1 MHNPSSTSIPVTQP
15 NSTPANTGR
24 DISRNQDASDALLRI
39 SDARIWYKTIAGE
52 AKVVDG
58 VDVTIRRNEVFG
70 LAGESGCGKSTLVEG
85 VLRLIKAPGYIHSGS
100 ALFLP
105 RDKPTAHMLGQSGPS
120 GTTDASA
127 EQGVDL
133 FNIPFAQLR
142 PLRWRNI
149 AYIPQGAMN
158 SLNPVMRISDQIIDA
173 IVEHTEATKN
183 EASDKMHERL
193 AMVGLPPSVA
203 RMYPHQLSG
212 GMKQRVTIAAAVT
225 LNPDLLVA
233 DEPTTALDVNVQR
246 AILQELKDIRQKL
259 GLTIVYVS
267 HDMAVHAEL
276 ADRMGI
282 MYAGAVMEVGTITQI
297 FKNPLHPY
305 TQGLIRSI
313 PDIKKPR
320 VRVEGIPGLAPS
332 PLDWPT
338 GCRFHPRCSFAKA
351 ICRAVEPKLTT
362 VQPHQT
368 MNGQDAQGRL
378 VACHIYTE
386 QWNT

>member
-1 MHNPSSTSIPVTQP
+1 MANRTAPVEAPATAP
-15 NSTPANTGR
+15 TALFNSNNGNN
-24 DISRNQDASDALLRI
+24 DLLRI
-39 SDARIWYKTIAGE
+39 TDARIWYETVAGN

-85 VLRLIKAPGYIHSGS
+85 VLRLIKAPGYIKSGN
-100 ALFLP
+100 AMFFP
-105 RDKPTAHMLGQSGPS
+105 KNPPGNPTQAKAA
-120 GTTDASA
+120 T
-127 EQGVDL
+127 EKGVDL
-133 FNIPFAQLR
+133 FNISLSEMR
-142 PLRWRNI
+142 PLRWHNV

-158 SLNPVMRISDQIIDA
+158 SLNPVMRISDQITDA
-173 IVEHTEATKN
+173 ILEHGRVTKREAR
-183 EASDKMHERL
+183 DKMNERL
-193 AMVGLPPSVA
+193 AMVGLPLSVA
-203 RMYPHQLSG
+203 QMYPHQLSG

-225 LNPDLLVA
+225 LSPDLLVA

-246 AILQELKDIRQKL
+246 AILQELKEIRQRL

-282 MYAGAVMEVGTITQI
+282 MYAGAMMETGSTNQI

-305 TQGLIRSI
+305 TQGLIHSI
-313 PDIKKPR
+313 PDINKPR

-332 PLDWPT
+332 PLKWPT
-338 GCRFHPRCSFAKA
+338 GCRFHPRCPFAKP
-351 ICRAVEPKLTT
+351 ICSEVEPVLGP
-362 VQPHQT
+362 VQAKHVG
-368 MNGQDAQGRL
+368 NGQTAHNRQ

-386 QWNT
+386 KWNEQ

>member
-1 MHNPSSTSIPVTQP
+1 MNKKDPLK
-15 NSTPANTGR
+15 TPETVVAADQHKPAPLPLANG
-24 DISRNQDASDALLRI
+24 DLLRI

-58 VDVTIRRNEVFG
+58 VDVIIKRNEVFG

-85 VLRLIKAPGYIHSGS
+85 VLRLIKAPGYIRSGH
-100 ALFLP
+100 ALFFP
-105 RDKPTAHMLGQSGPS
+105 RDQTHLNGHGN
-120 GTTDASA
+120 G
-127 EQGVDL
+127 EGCIDL
-133 FNIPFAQLR
+133 FNIPFDQLR
-142 PLRWRNI
+142 PFRWRNI

-158 SLNPVMRISDQIIDA
+158 SLNPVMRIEDQITDA
-173 IVEHTEATKN
+173 IIEHTHMPKSMAHE
-183 EASDKMHERL
+183 KMSERL

-212 GMKQRVTIAAAVT
+212 GMKQRVTIAASVT
-225 LNPDLLVA
+225 LSPDLLVA

-246 AILQELKDIRQKL
+246 AILQELKDIREKL
-259 GLTIVYVS
+259 GLTVVYVS

-282 MYAGAVMEVGTITQI
+282 MYAGAMMEVGTTTQI

-320 VRVEGIPGLAPS
+320 QRVEGIPGLAPS
-332 PLDWPT
+332 PLNWPV
-338 GCRFHPRCSFAKA
+338 GCRFHPRCPLAKE
-351 ICRAVEPKLTT
+351 ICQAVEPKLTT
-362 VQPHQT
+362 VKPQHVSA
-368 MNGQDAQGRL
+368 GQSAEGRL
-378 VACHIYTE
+378 VACHIYTTDLWDKE
-386 QWNT
+386 MTVQQT

>member
-1 MHNPSSTSIPVTQP
+1 MSLANK
-15 NSTPANTGR
+15 PAAPAMNHSAQLAG
-24 DISRNQDASDALLRI
+24 NAQDDLLRI
-39 SDARIWYKTIAGE
+39 TDARIWYKTVAGE

-58 VDVTIRRNEVFG
+58 VDVTIKRNEVFG

-85 VLRLIKAPGYIHSGS
+85 VLRLIKAPGYIRS
-100 ALFLP
+100 
-105 RDKPTAHMLGQSGPS
+105 GQSMFFPKDKSHVKGN
-120 GTTDASA
+120 GAGDC
-127 EQGVDL
+127 VDL
-133 FNIPFAQLR
+133 FNIPFDQLR

-158 SLNPVMRISDQIIDA
+158 SLNPVMRIEDQITDA
-173 IVEHTEATKN
+173 IIEHTSMPKRMAQE
-183 EASDKMHERL
+183 KMLERL
-193 AMVGLPPSVA
+193 TMVGLPPSVA

-212 GMKQRVTIAAAVT
+212 GMKQRVTIAASVT
-225 LNPDLLVA
+225 LSPDLLVA

-259 GLTIVYVS
+259 GLTVVYVS

-282 MYAGAVMEVGTITQI
+282 MYAGAMMEIGTTTQI

-313 PDIKKPR
+313 PDIHKPR

-332 PLDWPT
+332 PLNWPV
-338 GCRFHPRCSFAKA
+338 GCRFHPRCPFAKE
-351 ICRAVEPKLTT
+351 ICKAVEPKLSP
-362 VQPHQT
+362 VRSDQVAS
-368 MNGQDAQGRL
+368 GQSAEGRL
-378 VACHIYTE
+378 VACHIYTTNE
-386 QWNT
+386 WTQDDLLKGELKRGDLKP